1 MTPSRSLLIP
11 ALAAAALLAACG
23 GGDKPAA
30 GQASAPQ
37 AAASAPRAALTVT
50 AASPQVQVLAQ
61 QVAANGNVA
70 AWQEAIVGANVQGLR
85 IADVKVNVGDVVRAG
100 QVLATFDAAPVR
112 QDEAQAQAQL
122 AEAEAALAEAAG
134 NAERARAVQD
144 SGALSRQQIAQY
156 ETAEKTARARVQAA
170 RAVLAAQRLRVN
182 RTEVRA
188 PDAGVISARSA
199 TLGQVVSDGA
209 ELFRLVR
216 RSRLEWRA
224 DVMAE
229 DLPRIQPGQPVQ
241 VTLPGPAGQA
251 PQVAGRVRQIGPT
264 VDPRT
269 RFATVYVDLPAD
281 SPARAGMFAS
291 GRIDVG
297 ESRALTVPQESL
309 VMRDGYAH
317 VLLLQPG
324 DAVRLQRV
332 RTGRLAGDR
341 AELLDALPAGARVV
355 VRGAAFLN
363 DGDQVRVVADSQ
375 PKPPMAGASK
385 APSATQ

>member
-1 MTPSRSLLIP
+1 MTHFRTLLIP
-11 ALAAAALLAACG
+11 ALAATLLTACG

-30 GQASAPQ
+30 ADKASAPQ

-50 AASPQVQVLAQ
+50 VARPEPRVLAQ

-70 AWQEAIVGANVQGLR
+70 AWQEAIVSANVQGLR
-85 IADVKVNVGDVVRAG
+85 VADVKVNVGDVVRAG

-112 QDEAQAQAQL
+112 QDEAQAQASL

-134 NAERARAVQD
+134 NAARAAAVES
-144 SGALSRQQIAQY
+144 SGALSAQQIAQY
-156 ETAEKTARARVQAA
+156 RTAEKTARARVQAA
-170 RAVLAAQRLRVN
+170 RAVVAAQRLRLD
-182 RTEVRA
+182 RAEVRA

-199 TLGQVVSDGA
+199 TVGQVADNGT

-216 RSRLEWRA
+216 RGRLEWRA

-229 DLPRIQPGQPVQ
+229 DLARIRPGQAAEL
-241 VTLPGPAGQA
+241 TLPGPPDAVPRVQGT
-251 PQVAGRVRQIGPT
+251 VRQLGPT
-264 VDPRT
+264 VDPKT
-269 RFATVYVDLPAD
+269 RYATVYVDLPAG
-281 SPARAGMFAS
+281 SLARAGMFAS

-297 ESRALTVPQESL
+297 ESRALTVPQEAI
-309 VMRDGYAH
+309 VMRDGFAH
-317 VLLLQPG
+317 VLLMQPG

-341 AELLDALPAGARVV
+341 IELLDALPEGATVV

-363 DGDQVRVVADSQ
+363 DGDHVRVVQDSEPNQ
-375 PKPPMAGASK
+375 APAPASQ
-385 APSATQ
+385 APAAIK